1 MGNNGFSAEGPVVTV
16 IGAGMAGS
24 EAAWQAAERG
34 AKVRLIEMRPVKMT
48 PAHHTDRAAEIV
60 CSNSFKSNLVSNA
73 SGVLKEEM
81 RRLGSIIVGSADATA
96 VPAGEALAVDRDAFC
111 DSVTERLASHPNITF
126 VREEAAE
133 IPTDGPVVIASGP
146 LTSDALAQKIGDL
159 TGRYDL
165 YFYDAVAPI
174 IDASTI
180 DFEKVFRASRYGRN
194 SEGTNE
200 DDAAYLNCPFE
211 KDEYLAFHAELVKAE
226 KAPLHDFED
235 VKYFEAC
242 LPVEELASRGA
253 RTLAFGPLKPV
264 GLTDPR
270 TGRRPYAVV
279 QLRQENK
286 AATLYN
292 LVGFQTRLK
301 WGEQKRIFRMI
312 PGLENAEFVRL
323 GVMHRNTYIHS
334 PTLLDGTLSLQK
346 EPRLFFAGQIVGV
359 EGYLESAA
367 MGLVAGINA
376 ARLATGQDP
385 IQFPEETV
393 LGALLNY
400 VSAYEGKAFAP
411 MNACWGILP
420 PLEGD
425 RVRDK
430 KERGRL
436 MGERALVTFNRFAAS
451 NGLDPSEGRF
461 PLAPP
466 ATPEPEP
473 TAEPANVS

>member
-1 MGNNGFSAEGPVVTV
+1 MERNEIVTV

-24 EAAWQAAERG
+24 EAAWQAANRG

-48 PAHHTDRAAEIV
+48 PAHQTDRAAEIV
-60 CSNSFKSNLVSNA
+60 CSNSFKSNLLTNA

-81 RRLGSIIVGSADATA
+81 RRLGSVIVGCADATA
-96 VPAGEALAVDRDAFC
+96 VPAGEALAVDREAF
-111 DSVTERLASHPNITF
+111 SEHVTERLAAHPNITL

-133 IPTDGPVVIASGP
+133 IPNDGPVIIASGP
-146 LTSDALAQKIGDL
+146 LTSDALAAKIGDL

-174 IDASTI
+174 VDASTI
-180 DFEKVFRASRYGRN
+180 DYEKVFRASRYGKN
-194 SEGTNE
+194 SEGTGE

-226 KAPLHDFED
+226 KAPMHDFED

-242 LPVEELASRGA
+242 LPVEELAARGPK
-253 RTLAFGPLKPV
+253 TLAFGPLKPV

-270 TGRRPYAVV
+270 TGRRPYAVI
-279 QLRQENK
+279 QLRQENA

-301 WGEQKRIFRMI
+301 WGEQRRIFRMI

-334 PTLLDGTLSLQK
+334 PSLLDGTLQLRK

-376 ARLATGQDP
+376 ARLVHGTDP
-385 IQFPEETV
+385 VVFPEETI
-393 LGALLNY
+393 LGSLLKY

-411 MNACWGILP
+411 MNSCWGLLP
-420 PLEGD
+420 PLEGP
-425 RVRDK
+425 RIRDK
-430 KERGRL
+430 RERGGQ
-436 MGERALVTFNRFAAS
+436 MSTRALAS
-451 NGLDPSEGRF
+451 FDSFTRAEGLRLTEGI
-461 PLAPP
+461 L
-466 ATPEPEP
+466 
-473 TAEPANVS
+473 